1 MFAKQIKAKN
11 MILKPEIMFALTV
24 LFIWLFVMP
33 SVFKAAAEEI
43 KAALLETPQDM
54 HKAAEIGDVNTVR
67 VMLEQGVDINLRDSN
82 GNTPLFLASRHG
94 HFHIVQ
100 FLIENGADV
109 NVKCQNRITPLWAA
123 AKRRSIKII
132 NLLIDKGAEMNLLA
146 ASVLKDNIFFETY
159 FKTGGNVNQKFGDLS
174 LIHVVASTG
183 AGREI
188 VEILIANGADVN
200 EKNEQGWTPLH
211 LAATCRNPQ
220 TAEALITHGADIHS
234 KTIYGQT
241 PLHCASY
248 SDCPQVTEL
257 LIACGAEID
266 ETSKGETPLYTAIEN
281 GYPEVVRVLVANG
294 ADVNASD
301 RLGNTLLHKAVG
313 KEYSRIRRLPFE
325 PGLKILN
332 HNYLE
337 IVKVLIENGA
347 DINAKWGMG
356 GLTPLYCARSPEM
369 IELLQAYGAKKEMYW
384 WAELL
389 QTLGVLKA
397 R

>member
-1 MFAKQIKAKN
+1 MLLKLDIFIAFA
-11 MILKPEIMFALTV
+11 V
-24 LFIWLFVMP
+24 LGIWLFVMP
-33 SVFKAAAEEI
+33 SVFKTVEQEV
-43 KAALLETPQDM
+43 KTALLETPQDM

-67 VMLEQGVDINLRDSN
+67 LILEQGVDINLRDSN

-94 HFHIVQ
+94 HFNVVQ

-109 NVKCQNRITPLWAA
+109 NVQCQNGITPLWAA
-123 AKRRSIKII
+123 ANRRAIKVI
-132 NLLIDKGAEMNLLA
+132 NLLIEKGAEMNLLA

-159 FKTGGNVNQKFGDLS
+159 FKNGGNINQKFGDLS
-174 LIHVVASTG
+174 LIHVVASKG

-188 VEILIANGADVN
+188 VEILITNGADVN
-200 EKNEQGWTPLH
+200 EKDEQGWTPLH

-220 TAEALITHGADIHS
+220 TAEALITHGADIHA

-266 ETSKGETPLYTAIEN
+266 ETSNGETPLYTAIEN

-294 ADVNASD
+294 ADVNTSD
-301 RLGNTLLHKAVG
+301 RLGNTLLHKAVA
-313 KEYSRIRRLPFE
+313 KEYSRISRLPFE
-325 PGLKILN
+325 PRLRVLN

-337 IVKVLIENGA
+337 IVKILIENGA
-347 DINAKWGMG
+347 YINAKWGIG

-369 IELLQAYGAKKEMYW
+369 IELLQSYGAKKEMYW
-384 WAELL
+384 WAEVL
-389 QTLGVLKA
+389 QNLGILKVK
-397 R
+397 